1 MSENTAFAVPK
12 DRLSVII
19 RLDKGMTV
27 SGEIFLEY
35 VSDTVSLH
43 QKVTAFLE
51 NDNAFF
57 PLKINSGSTE
67 FINKTHVRY
76 VEIIFPAAPDANYF
90 SFRPMQSIPVNALFG
105 DGDAVN
111 GDLVAE
117 VPAEKARLSDCL
129 NLQNKFLSIKTVD
142 KMCYINR
149 ETLLKVV
156 HAS

>member
-111 GDLVAE
+111 G
-117 VPAEKARLSDCL
+117 
-129 NLQNKFLSIKTVD
+129 
-142 KMCYINR
+142 
-149 ETLLKVV
+149 
-156 HAS
+156 